1 MIDFASLA
9 DINKIV
15 IPEFFFGPERQ
26 VRTAWRKFVRRV
38 WEEKSWDAAVAGCKY
53 KNYWDLQQGNIIIS
67 KYGVGLSKNPYWRL
81 DVVQELSLAS
91 IEERR
96 EHWQKHAALTFQG
109 MDYFWF
115 ALANNGLSFNG
126 LDFFDQINRGDTL
139 TINQQELKSTQFYR
153 EWFKLYLKWLP
164 EICILSDKLFNIHV
178 VAGQDWVIQSDIITF
193 WGVAISANIFDFRNH
208 QCYKMKNSFRECVYQ
223 LYADG
228 LIEVSDERVH
238 LVET

>member
-15 IPEFFFGPERQ
+15 IPQLFFGPERQ
-26 VRTAWRKFVRRV
+26 VRTSWRKFVRQV
-38 WEEKSWDAAVAGCKY
+38 WKEKSWDAAVAGCKY

-67 KYGVGLSKNPYWRL
+67 KAGESLSKNPYWRL

-96 EHWQKHAALTFQG
+96 DHWQKHAALTFQG

-126 LDFFDQINRGDTL
+126 LDFCTNIEKGTTFMFDNKNLQ
-139 TINQQELKSTQFYR
+139 STEFYR
-153 EWFKLYLKWLP
+153 EWFKLYIRWLP
-164 EICILSDKLFNIHV
+164 ELYILSDKLYNIQV
-178 VAGQDWVIQSDIITF
+178 IGGQDWVLNTEIHTIWNVGIYAKICDYREFLRQRHY
-193 WGVAISANIFDFRNH
+193 N
-208 QCYKMKNSFRECVYQ
+208 FREGLHQ

-228 LIEVSDERVH
+228 LIEVSDGRVQ
-238 LVET
+238 LIET